1 MGNRRP
7 IKWQMAGALTI
18 RQAIARTERLLLS
31 EQSPKDRADELARL
45 ETLKRLVRM
54 AR

>member
-1 MGNRRP
+1 MGNRP
-7 IKWQMAGALTI
+7 IKWQMARALTI

-31 EQSPKDRADELARL
+31 ELSPKDRADELARL